1 MGSNSSRCFC
11 YCKNNKLKNNEF
23 IINEEGMT
31 INPLYDIEFF
41 HEEMDTVEANEIG
54 ADEIGAN
61 EIIEENNGKKDRPK
75 LNRKS
80 KNEINEEFYNHSK
93 EALQDLDNYLFGFY

>member
-1 MGSNSSRCFC
+1 M
-11 YCKNNKLKNNEF
+11 
-23 IINEEGMT
+23 NEEGMT
-31 INPLYDIEFF
+31 ANPLYDIEFF
-41 HEEMDTVEANEIG
+41 HEEMDTIE

-61 EIIEENNGKKDRPK
+61 EIGANEIGANTIIEENNEKKDRPK

-80 KNEINEEFYNHSK
+80 KNEINEEFYNNSK